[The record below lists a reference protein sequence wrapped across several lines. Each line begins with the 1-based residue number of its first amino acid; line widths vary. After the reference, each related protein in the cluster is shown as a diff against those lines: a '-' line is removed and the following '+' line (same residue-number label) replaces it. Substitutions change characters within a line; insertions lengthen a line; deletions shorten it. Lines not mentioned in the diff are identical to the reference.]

1 MRLDEAEEFARTA
14 LPGVAVALR
23 EADLTAEPG
32 SAGWTAMRAE
42 IFAMAAGRMADPYAR
57 DTLLWLA
64 HGEEVAL
71 QLTGPVEHR
80 SAEVS
85 AALTA
90 QDPGLLA
97 LAAQRGIAG
106 LPLGGDEP
114 MSPDFGYQYA
124 PVSPLRLW
132 IPQRPAGAQA
142 AAPGGTQGGA
152 QPRRG
157 KAAARRR
164 NAQQRRR
171 LARARAVQ
179 RFRHRKRGGG

>member
-1 MRLDEAEEFARTA
+1 MTLDEAEEFCRTA
-14 LPGVAVALR
+14 LPVVAVALH

-42 IFAMAAGRMADPYAR
+42 IFALAAAQMADPYAR

-64 HGEEVAL
+64 HGEETAL

-80 SAEVS
+80 SAEVT
-85 AALTA
+85 AALAA
-90 QDPGLLA
+90 QDAGLLA

-142 AAPGGTQGGA
+142 AAPGGHQSAPGA
-152 QPRRG
+152 PRG
-157 KAAARRR
+157 KGVRRRR
-164 NAQQRRR
+164 NASARRQAR
-171 LARARAVQ
+171 LARRVQ